1 METPGSPGRFVLPT
15 PPPGCGAARPRLTH
29 DGLGSWSTW
38 AMSLRAATPA
48 LAAALLFGASTPLA
62 KVLVGNM
69 PPLLVAGLLYLGSGI
84 GLGALLALR
93 ALRAGKRRADDT
105 TMHIPRSEL
114 PWLLGAIFF
123 GGVLGP
129 ALLMLG
135 LTHTSGAAASLL
147 LNVEGVLTAVLAW
160 VIFKE
165 NADRRIVAGMA
176 AIVAGGILLSWQ
188 PDGTTFSPG
197 ALLVLGACLCWAID
211 NNLTRKVSTNDAM
224 LVACLK
230 GALAGACN
238 TGWAMAAGAELPA
251 WSAVGSALLVGFFGY
266 GLSLTLFVV
275 GLRTL
280 GTARTGAYFSVA
292 PLFGVVISLAIWPE
306 VPGPLFWAA
315 AALMAL
321 GVWFHVRERH
331 EHEHSHEPLEHSHR
345 HLHDEH
351 HQHAHDFP
359 WNGEEPHVHPHR
371 HEVLTHK
378 HPHYPDI
385 HHRHGHGH

>member
-1 METPGSPGRFVLPT
+1 MSIRS
-15 PPPGCGAARPRLTH
+15 AA
-29 DGLGSWSTW
+29 
-38 AMSLRAATPA
+38 PA
-48 LAAALLFGASTPLA
+48 LAAAVLFGASTPLA
-62 KVLVGNM
+62 KVLVGSM
-69 PPLLVAGLLYLGSGI
+69 PPLLVAGLLYLGSGV
-84 GLGALLALR
+84 GLGVLLAAR
-93 ALRAGKRRADDT
+93 AVRARHGRAESAPR
-105 TMHIPRSEL
+105 HIPRGEL
-114 PWLLGAIFF
+114 PWLLGAILF

-135 LTHTSGAAASLL
+135 LTNTAGAAASLL

-160 VIFKE
+160 VVFKE
-165 NADRRIVAGMA
+165 NADRQIVAGMV
-176 AIVAGGILLSWQ
+176 AIIAGGVLLSWQ
-188 PDGTTFSPG
+188 PGGATFSPG
-197 ALLVLGACLCWAID
+197 ALLVIGACLCWAID

-224 LVACLK
+224 LIACLK

-238 TGWAMAAGAELPA
+238 TGLALANGAALPS
-251 WSAVGSALLVGFFGY
+251 WPAVGSTLMVGFFGY

-321 GVWFHVRERH
+321 GVWFHIRERH
-331 EHEHSHEPLEHSHR
+331 EHEHTHEPLEHAHR
-345 HLHDEH
+345 HRHDAH
-351 HQHAHDFP
+351 HQHSHDFP
-359 WNGEEPHVHPHR
+359 WNADEPHVHPHQ
-371 HEVLTHK
+371 HEVLTHD

-385 HHRHGHGH
+385 HHRHPHGR